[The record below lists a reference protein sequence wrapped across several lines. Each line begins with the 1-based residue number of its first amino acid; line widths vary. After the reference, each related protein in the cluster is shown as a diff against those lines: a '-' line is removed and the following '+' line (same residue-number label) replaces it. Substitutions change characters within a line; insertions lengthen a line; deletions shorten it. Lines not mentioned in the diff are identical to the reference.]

1 MEVSLNQ
8 FFSVELDSTT
18 KSPEVTELIFKI
30 RDYFKNKSYGDDICS
45 YLIGV
50 ICVHP
55 NYDQFFKVGRP
66 KYVEDRT
73 VVYEKILGPTHIYKT
88 FSFDIKLNFEEFI
101 SSNTEDGLKMIAGS
115 IMETVRTLKYPKKIK
130 DFDKEKFYEDLRL
143 FFEKEKIL

>member
-1 MEVSLNQ
+1 MEVSLIQ
-8 FFSVELDSTT
+8 KFSVELDSTT
-18 KSPEVTELIFKI
+18 KRAEFRELVVKLEA
-30 RDYFKNKSYGDDICS
+30 YFNAKSYGDDICS

-50 ICVHP
+50 VCVHP
-55 NYDQFFKVGRP
+55 NYDQFFKIGRP

-73 VVYEKILGPTHIYKT
+73 VVYEKILGPTHIYKS
-88 FSFDIKLNFEEFI
+88 FSFNIKLDFEEFI

>member
-1 MEVSLNQ
+1 MEVSLIQ
-8 FFSVELDSTT
+8 KFSVELDSTT
-18 KSPEVTELIFKI
+18 KRAEFRELVVKLEA
-30 RDYFKNKSYGDDICS
+30 YFNAKSYGDDICS

-50 ICVHP
+50 VCVHP
-55 NYDQFFKVGRP
+55 NYDQFFKIGRP

-73 VVYEKILGPTHIYKT
+73 VVYEKILGPTHIYKS
-88 FSFDIKLNFEEFI
+88 FSFNIKLNFEEFF

-115 IMETVRTLKYPKKIK
+115 IMEMVRTLKYPKKIK